1 MERGLF
7 GGHLGAMAIVRKV
20 RFHMLVVR
28 SSGNAACRTK
38 FGSDDADP
46 RMARSLERCMA
57 KTCHERE
64 AIALTSWPG
73 IA

>member
-1 MERGLF
+1 
-7 GGHLGAMAIVRKV
+7 
-20 RFHMLVVR
+20 MLVVR